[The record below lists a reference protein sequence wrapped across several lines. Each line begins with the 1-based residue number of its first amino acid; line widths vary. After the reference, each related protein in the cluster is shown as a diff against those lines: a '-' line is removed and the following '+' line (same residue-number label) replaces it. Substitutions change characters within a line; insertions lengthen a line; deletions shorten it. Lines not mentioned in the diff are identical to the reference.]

1 MIVDSSALVAIL
13 RSEDDAQVYLDALVR
28 AKRSFI
34 ATPVLLEFNIVMLKD
49 KTEESVAKYAQ
60 ALNELN
66 VTSIPFT
73 SVMASQATFAFLKF
87 GKGRGHKAQLNFAD
101 CMSYAAAKVE
111 AMPLLFKGND
121 FRQTDVECAI

>member
-13 RSEDDAQVYLDALVR
+13 RNEEDAQVYLDALVR
-28 AKRSFI
+28 AKRAFI
-34 ATPVLLEFNIVMLKD
+34 ATPVLLEFNMVMLKE
-49 KTEESVAKYAQ
+49 KTEESVVKYAQ

-73 SVMASQATFAFLKF
+73 SVMASQATFAFLTF

-121 FRQTDVECAI
+121 FRHTDVECAI